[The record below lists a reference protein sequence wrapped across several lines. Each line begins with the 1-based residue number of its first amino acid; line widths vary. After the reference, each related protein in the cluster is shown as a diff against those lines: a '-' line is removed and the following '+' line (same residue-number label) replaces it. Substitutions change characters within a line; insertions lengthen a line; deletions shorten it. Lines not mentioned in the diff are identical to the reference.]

1 MTGASLRYLIK
12 EGFRNTWTNRM
23 MSIASICVLMSCLV
37 LIGSASMIFLN
48 MDSLLSRIEEENVI
62 MVYIKDDANQAA
74 IDTMG
79 QEIKALGNVKEL
91 EYVPKE
97 KAWAQQL
104 ETMEDAQAKFFTQ
117 IFRTYSSVLFCCAA
131 GIIWLCRPVMH
142 VMKSNYYYAWHFV
155 PFLVLASTCSCFNQF
170 MNSVYVVTK
179 KSQRSM
185 VTMMA
190 GAISNCIMNYF
201 FIKLWGPV
209 GATYASFLGL
219 ALVFTLRAVDARR
232 MIGMRVHPAR
242 VLANAAALVF
252 EAFVLLAEPPLYGLW
267 TGLITLV
274 IILYNFAGVWAMA
287 RVLLPRL
294 LGRRGKALVAAV
306 DGWLKP
312 KKA

>member
-104 ETMEDAQAKFFTQ
+104 ETMEDAQAKFFTLPNAYKVTVADLGKFDQ
-117 IFRTYSSVLFCCAA
+117 TVKGLKALKNVDTIRENKDLAQKLVSIRQGITVISIVIIGVLFAISLF
-131 GIIWLCRPVMH
+131 IISNTIKLTVYSRRLEISI
-142 VMKSNYYYAWHFV
+142 MKS
-155 PFLVLASTCSCFNQF
+155 
-170 MNSVYVVTK
+170 
-179 KSQRSM
+179 
-185 VTMMA
+185 
-190 GAISNCIMNYF
+190 
-201 FIKLWGPV
+201 V
-209 GATYASFLGL
+209 GATNSFVRLPFVVEGMILGIVSGAVSLGL
-219 ALVFTLRAVDARR
+219 VWGLYELAVRQFGDLLRSLSLSALPFAPYALQMLGIFVAIGIISGVGGSMITMRKYLNKEGSEISAV
-232 MIGMRVHPAR
+232 
-242 VLANAAALVF
+242 
-252 EAFVLLAEPPLYGLW
+252 
-267 TGLITLV
+267 
-274 IILYNFAGVWAMA
+274 
-287 RVLLPRL
+287 
-294 LGRRGKALVAAV
+294 
-306 DGWLKP
+306 
-312 KKA
+312 